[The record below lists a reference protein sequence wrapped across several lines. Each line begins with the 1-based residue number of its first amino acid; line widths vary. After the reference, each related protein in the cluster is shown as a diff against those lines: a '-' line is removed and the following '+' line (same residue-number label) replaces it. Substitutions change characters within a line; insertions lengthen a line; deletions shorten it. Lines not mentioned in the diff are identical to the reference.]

1 MSTITSISRTPSGSF
16 TDPAPAAAAHA
27 EHPSARRLSIVT
39 DLPRGRRGGLTTAGL
54 PRTVAHE
61 IGVPT
66 VHRTVVDIA
75 NFDHGATTPALAA
88 VKEAVDKVSPTYG
101 SVHRGAGFA
110 SRVTTGWF
118 EEARA
123 EVGRFVGARPGD
135 EVIFTRNTTDALRLL
150 AHALPSDAL
159 VFAWQS
165 AHHAALLP
173 WPAERTTAL
182 RVPKSTSEAAHL
194 LRTAL
199 SAADPSAP
207 KLVVLTGA
215 CNVTG
220 EVWPVRELASIATQ
234 FGARV
239 VVDGAQLVPHRA
251 VDLEELGTDWI
262 AFSGH
267 KMYAP
272 YGAGALVGRSDWL
285 DAAEPYLPAGGA
297 THTVSDEGIRWQ
309 TGPARHEG
317 GTPNALGAIAIAAAC
332 ATLTR
337 HRETIDRHEE
347 ALATRLRSGLSD
359 IPGVTI
365 VSALGADRPNVGVVT
380 FTVDGWDSSLVSQV
394 LSDEDGIAVRDGR
407 FCAHLLCDA
416 VVGQSAAAVRA
427 SLGLATTLDHVDRL
441 IAGVRRLV
449 TSGSALPYRH
459 VAGQGWEAIG
469 DPRDLSQPRPW

>member
-1 MSTITSISRTPSGSF
+1 MSISTLTS
-16 TDPAPAAAAHA
+16 PARCADAP
-27 EHPSARRLSIVT
+27 RLSIVA
-39 DLPRGRRGGLTTAGL
+39 DLPRGARRPLTSFGL

-75 NFDHGATTPALAA
+75 NFDHGATTPALVA
-88 VKEAVDKVSPTYG
+88 VREAVEKAGPTYG
-101 SVHRGAGFA
+101 SVHRGAGYA
-110 SRVTTGWF
+110 SRVTTAWF
-118 EEARA
+118 EQARE

-135 EVIFTRNTTDALRLL
+135 EVVFTRNTTDALRLL
-150 AHALPSDAL
+150 AHALPADTR
-159 VFAWQS
+159 VIAWES

-173 WPAERTTAL
+173 WPQDRTTRL
-182 RVPKSTSEAAHL
+182 RVPTSASDAGAL
-194 LRTAL
+194 LRDAL
-199 SAADPSAP
+199 AALPGGHPA
-207 KLVVLTGA
+207 LVVLTGA

-220 EVWPVRELASIATQ
+220 EVWPVRELAGIATSS
-234 FGARV
+234 GARV

-251 VDLEELGTDWI
+251 VDLDDLGADWI

-272 YGAGALVGRSDWL
+272 YGAGALVGRADWL

-297 THTVSDEGIRWQ
+297 TRAVAADGVQWQ

-332 ATLTR
+332 ATLAE
-337 HRETIDRHEE
+337 HRDAVSRHEE
-347 ALATRLRSGLSD
+347 ALGLRLREGLRE
-359 IPGVTI
+359 IPGVHL
-365 VSALGADRPNVGVVT
+365 VSALGEDRPNVGVVT
-380 FTVDGWDSSLVSQV
+380 FTVDGWDSSLVSQI

-416 VVGQSAAAVRA
+416 VVPGSTAIRA
-427 SLGLATTLDHVDRL
+427 SLGLASTADHVERL

-449 TSGSALPYRH
+449 TTGPALRYRN
-459 VAGQGWEAIG
+459 VAGEGWVAIG
-469 DPRDLSQPRPW
+469 DPRDLTAPRPW

>member
-1 MSTITSISRTPSGSF
+1 MSTVTSITRTPSNAF
-16 TDPAPAAAAHA
+16 TEQAPAASASP
-27 EHPSARRLSIVT
+27 EHPSARRLSIVA
-39 DLPRGRRGGLTTAGL
+39 DLPRRSRGSLTTAGV

-75 NFDHGATTPALAA
+75 NFDHGATTPALTA
-88 VKEAVDKVSPTYG
+88 VKDAVDKVSPTYG
-101 SVHRGAGFA
+101 SVHRGAGYA

-123 EVGRFVGARPGD
+123 EVGRFVGACPDD

-150 AHALPSDAL
+150 AHALPQDAL
-159 VFAWQS
+159 VFAWES

-173 WPAERTTAL
+173 WPTERTTTL
-182 RVPKSTSEAAHL
+182 RVPTSATDAAGL
-194 LRTAL
+194 LRAAL
-199 SAADPSAP
+199 ATADPQSP

-220 EVWPVRELASIATQ
+220 EVWPVRELADIARQ

-239 VVDGAQLVPHRA
+239 VVDGAQLVPHRS
-251 VDLEELGTDWI
+251 VDLDDLGADWI

-272 YGAGALVGRSDWL
+272 YGAGALVGRADWL

-297 THTVSDEGIRWQ
+297 THTVSAGGIRWQ

-332 ATLTR
+332 ATLSR
-337 HRETIDRHEE
+337 HRAAIDQHEE
-347 ALATRLRSGLSD
+347 ALAHRLREGLAT
-359 IPGVTI
+359 IPGVRI
-365 VSALGADRPNVGVVT
+365 VSALGTDRPNVGVVT
-380 FTVDGWDSSLVSQV
+380 FTVEGWDSSLVSQV

-416 VVGQSAAAVRA
+416 VVGQGSTAVRA
-427 SLGLATTLDHVDRL
+427 SLGLATTADHVDRL
-441 IAGVRRLV
+441 IAGVRRVV